1 MGIGW
6 NGQPLQ
12 LETFVETERGRIG
25 EKGRYG
31 RPGKRINQDVGGTI
45 NDVGGASSD
54 CYAVGSGLDTSDEIR
69 STKNIRGTRVADAD
83 EGYVGKV
90 GEIGDTDKLKLGRGA
105 PGSRQFPGPAP
116 IFDVG
121 AIQGSNRD
129 RGRIRADKRISGTHI
144 NTEIRSAAQV
154 FDLQMENLLRAI
166 FSQGHGAD
174 WVVGRSRIG
183 TANLRASNDAS

>member
-31 RPGKRINQDVGGTI
+31 RPGKRIDQDVGGTT
-45 NDVGGASSD
+45 DGVGCADDYGNVAD
-54 CYAVGSGLDTSDEIR
+54 LHLNTSDKIR
-69 STKNIRGTRVADAD
+69 STKNIRSSRVTDAD

-144 NTEIRSAAQV
+144 
-154 FDLQMENLLRAI
+154 
-166 FSQGHGAD
+166 
-174 WVVGRSRIG
+174 
-183 TANLRASNDAS
+183 